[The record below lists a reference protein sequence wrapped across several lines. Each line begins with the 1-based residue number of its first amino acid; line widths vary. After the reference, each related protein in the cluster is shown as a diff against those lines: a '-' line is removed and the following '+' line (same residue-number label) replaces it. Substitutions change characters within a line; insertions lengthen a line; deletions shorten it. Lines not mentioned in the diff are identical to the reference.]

1 MTFTPARYCPVIG
14 GATTSAP
21 EETSVIVL
29 TSVVD
34 MRISLP
40 TVKIAEFATDKDVL
54 PEDASAERLVNAV
67 CT

>member
-1 MTFTPARYCPVIG
+1 MSGV
-14 GATTSAP
+14 ATTSAP
-21 EETSVIVL
+21 EDTSVIVL

-34 MRISLP
+34 MRIPSP

-54 PEDASAERLVNAV
+54 PEAAAAERLVNAV